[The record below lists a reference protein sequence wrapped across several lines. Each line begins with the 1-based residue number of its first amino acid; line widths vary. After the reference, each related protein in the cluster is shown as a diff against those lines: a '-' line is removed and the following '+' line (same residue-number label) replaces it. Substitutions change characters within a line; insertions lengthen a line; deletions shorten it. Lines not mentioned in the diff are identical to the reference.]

1 MPRSSP
7 LAGHFVLLGSAIPR
21 VIGLLAGLTLILS
34 ILAAV
39 TARNG
44 LPGLVEWCALVP
56 ALVLHGQ
63 LWRVVTWVFFE
74 SGPLGLIIGCIGLV
88 FFGRD
93 LTHAWGPGRF
103 LLTYIAAAST
113 TGLVVSGISQVW
125 PAVLGLK
132 YIGPWPLVT
141 AMIVAWAILHPHRD
155 VFVYFVLPLRGRSLI
170 YATLLGTLLFA
181 LMSPT
186 GIAGS
191 LPHFVAQ
198 GLALLYM
205 RETYLGNLWLRMRYR
220 FHTRGWRRRASHLRP
235 VERME
240 DEPPKWLH

>member
-7 LAGHFVLLGSAIPR
+7 LAGHFVILGSPIPR
-21 VIGLLAGLTLILS
+21 VIGLLVGLTLAYS

-39 TARNG
+39 GARNG
-44 LPGLVEWCALVP
+44 LPGLVESCALVP
-56 ALVLHGQ
+56 ALVLRGQ

-74 SGPLGLIIGCIGLV
+74 SDPIGLV
-88 FFGRD
+88 FACLGLVWFGRD
-93 LTHAWGPGRF
+93 LCHAWGPGRF
-103 LLTYIAAAST
+103 LLTYLAAAAT
-113 TGLVVSGISQVW
+113 TGLVVSGFAQLW
-125 PAVLGLK
+125 TPLLGVPQ
-132 YIGPWPLVT
+132 IGPWPLVS
-141 AMIVAWAILHPHRD
+141 AMIVAWAVLHPHRD
-155 VFVYFVLPLRGRSLI
+155 VFVYFVLPLRGKNLI

-181 LMSPT
+181 LLT
-186 GIAGS
+186 DVYRYV
-191 LPHFVAQ
+191 PHFVAQ

-235 VERME
+235 VQRME